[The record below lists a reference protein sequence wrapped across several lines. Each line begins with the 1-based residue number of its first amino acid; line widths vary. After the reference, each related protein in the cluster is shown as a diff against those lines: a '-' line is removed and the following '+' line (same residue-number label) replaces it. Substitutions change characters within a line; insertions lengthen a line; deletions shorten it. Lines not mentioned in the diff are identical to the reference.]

1 MAQGIYKNGEIIKL
15 TYQAV
20 SLLSAAAPT
29 CKVFDEAGASDLVRQ
44 SELHSALTAGEKAQG
59 RYHGHFTPD
68 AEGRWTVYILDK
80 NSAGAVTKTY
90 NVCGHNVDSLGD
102 AQVTLESG
110 VKSDALL
117 SQSAIVS
124 SAKSDA
130 LVKQSSI
137 ISSVK
142 SDALVKQSAIN
153 IATASDALLRQSSV
167 ISSVKS
173 DALVKQSAINAATAS
188 DALVRQS
195 TLHGYI
201 SDCKSAVLA
210 IPSPAAV
217 S

>member
-1 MAQGIYKNGEIIKL
+1 MAQGVYKNGEIIKL

-102 AQVTLESG
+102 AQVTVESG
-110 VKSDALL
+110 VKSDALIK
-117 SQSAIVS
+117 QSAIV
-124 SAKSDA
+124 
-130 LVKQSSI
+130 
-137 ISSVK
+137 
-142 SDALVKQSAIN
+142 
-153 IATASDALLRQSSV
+153 
-167 ISSVKS
+167 SSVKS

-188 DALVRQS
+188 DALLRQS
-195 TLHGYI
+195 SIVSSVKSDALVKQSAI
-201 SDCKSAVLA
+201 NAKVSDCKSAVLA
-210 IPSPAAV
+210 IATPASV